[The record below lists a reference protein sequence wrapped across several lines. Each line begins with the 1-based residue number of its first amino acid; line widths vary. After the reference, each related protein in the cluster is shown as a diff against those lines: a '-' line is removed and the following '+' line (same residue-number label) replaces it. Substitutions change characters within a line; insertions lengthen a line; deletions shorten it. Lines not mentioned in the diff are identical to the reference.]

1 MQYKGKYSLRNL
13 FEEAPAALPSR
24 RDDGQGRL
32 TGKAR
37 TIIRDLYIGKL
48 TSRKVTGDMGE
59 DYAQL
64 LFPGETT
71 SNTNPDGV
79 GADSA
84 FADVLVGDR
93 YYSVKA
99 SAPGDGSA
107 SASAILSNAE
117 IKTKPIATAIERGE
131 IPTTQSGGNEIAKL
145 GAILF
150 GLSSDDV
157 GPTRVRA
164 FVYEGDLTIEKD
176 GSGKVVKIAGEE
188 PTSKKLGA
196 TALAALFPDNSVVFD
211 VQPDENEK
219 KKIGAA
225 AKSDVSMAG
234 AANDA
239 FTRIRLIGNRI
250 AQAMERGDS
259 DDVIQGLKKDRKRL
273 EKTRAGMEAIFQAIE
288 NGQEFRVVV
297 DENTSYKL
305 SARELP
311 ILFEAIEYINSDSR
325 GRRLMREAC
334 GDKYPEVHV
343 DMDGRMMDYGHT
355 KSDSHEG
362 RMTKAKLFR
371 LAQMAQRLH
380 DKLFDAD
387 DLPEWVQDKITTAED
402 RLMAAHNYIT
412 YKIHRLEN
420 K

>member
-13 FEEAPAALPSR
+13 FEEAPAAIASR
-24 RDDGQGRL
+24 REDGSGRL

-37 TIIRDLYIGKL
+37 TIIRDLYIGKM

-64 LFPGETT
+64 LFPGQTT

-99 SAPGDGSA
+99 SAPGEGSA

-131 IPTTQSGGNEIAKL
+131 IPTVASGDGEIAKL

-150 GLSSDDV
+150 GLSSDEE

-164 FVYEGDLTIEKD
+164 FVYEGDLAIEKD
-176 GSGKVVKIAGEE
+176 EAGKVIKIAGEE

-211 VQPDENEK
+211 VQPNEEEK

-225 AKSDVSMAG
+225 AKGDVEMAG

-259 DDVIQGLKKDRKRL
+259 DEVIQGLKNDRERL

-297 DENTSYKL
+297 DENTSYRL

-311 ILFEAIEYINSDSR
+311 IIFEAIKYIHSDSR

-334 GDKYPEVHV
+334 GDKYPDVHV

-371 LAQMAQRLH
+371 MAQMAQRLH
-380 DKLFDAD
+380 DKLVDAD

-412 YKIHRLEN
+412 YKIHRMEN